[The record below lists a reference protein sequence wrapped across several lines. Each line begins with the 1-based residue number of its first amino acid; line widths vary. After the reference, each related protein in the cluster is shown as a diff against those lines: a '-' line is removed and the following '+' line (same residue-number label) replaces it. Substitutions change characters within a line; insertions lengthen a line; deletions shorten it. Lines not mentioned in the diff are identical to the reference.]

1 MTPTLRPMLC
11 SEGSTKLLESGSYL
25 FEPKL
30 DGIRALIEKSG
41 TSINIIN
48 RRGKIVT
55 YKYPEIVRNI
65 NLHAETVVL
74 DGEIVI
80 LDGGRPNFYRI
91 EERELISDP
100 LRIEILSELH
110 PATYYVFDILYV
122 DGEPLLSK
130 PLEERKKLLNT
141 IVQPHPRI
149 DLCLYTEDGK
159 TLFNSIKSFNLEGV
173 IAKLKGSPYEP
184 GKRSRYWL
192 KIKNY
197 KTIDTIICGYTYGK
211 GVRSQYFG
219 ALVLGLYKGNKLMYI
234 GKVGTGWTELQ
245 LKHLVELLKPLQI
258 NTPHFDI
265 PYEVIW
271 VRPCL
276 VAVIQYI
283 EWTEDL
289 RLRNPSF
296 KRLRFDK
303 SPEDCRFNGTAIT
316 VKR

>member
-1 MTPTLRPMLC
+1 MIPTFRPMLC
-11 SEGSTKLLESGSYL
+11 SEGSTELLESNDYL

-30 DGIRALIEKSG
+30 DGIRTLIEKHG
-41 TSINIIN
+41 TLINIVN

-55 YKYPEIVRNI
+55 YRYPEIAKNI
-65 NLHAETVVL
+65 NLHADTVVL

-80 LDGGRPNFYRI
+80 VEGGRPNFYRI

-100 LRIEILSELH
+100 LRIEVLSELH

-122 DGEPLLSK
+122 NGESLLCK
-130 PLEERKKLLNT
+130 PLEERKELLK
-141 IVQPHPRI
+141 IILQPHPRI

-159 TLFNSIKSFNLEGV
+159 TLFNSIKSSNLEGV

-197 KTIDTIICGYTYGK
+197 KTIDAIICGYTYGK
-211 GVRSQYFG
+211 GIRSQYFG
-219 ALVLGLYKGNKLMYI
+219 ALVLGLYKEGKLVYI
-234 GKVGTGWTELQ
+234 GKVGTGWTEPQ
-245 LKHLVELLKPLQI
+245 LKHLLEILKTLQI
-258 NTPHFDI
+258 DTPHFDI
-265 PYEVIW
+265 PYEVTW

-276 VAVIQYI
+276 VAVVQFI
-283 EWTEDL
+283 EWTQDL

-303 SPEDCRFNGTAIT
+303 SPEDCKFNGVTTT
-316 VKR
+316 VKG